1 MISDYT
7 EHLRERGYSANT
19 VDISNRW
26 LQHFFSRY
34 PGPVKDL
41 KPADLTRYHK
51 SLHWEPG
58 PGGEFHD
65 NAPARARFSLAGRSP
80 DPAGSSTPTLHPA
93 RARFSLAGR

>member
-58 PGGEFHD
+58 VRET
-65 NAPARARFSLAGRSP
+65 AARRRALEEALGVLARRV
-80 DPAGSSTPTLHPA
+80 DA
-93 RARFSLAGR
+93 RTIDLPKRH